1 MALHHNHR
9 VLIVEDDGDC
19 RMAVAELLESRGY
32 SVTVAED
39 GQVALDRL
47 RTGLDPCVILL
58 DLMMPVKDGW
68 QFRLEQLGDEALIAI
83 PVIVMSGIGRVREK
97 AQQLGIQDYV
107 EKPVAPDHLFTLLDR
122 YACGSAALG
131 AAEQ

>member
-1 MALHHNHR
+1 MGLHHHR

-19 RMAVAELLESRGY
+19 RGAVAELLESHGY

-39 GQVALDRL
+39 GQVALDQL
-47 RTGLDPCVILL
+47 RRGLEPCVILL

-68 QFRLEQLGDEALIAI
+68 QFRLEQLGDQSLLAI
-83 PVIVMSGIGRVREK
+83 PVIVMSGIGRVRER

-107 EKPVAPDHLFTLLDR
+107 EKPVSPEHLFTLLDR
-122 YACGSAALG
+122 YACGCAGLG
-131 AAEQ
+131 VAEG

>member
-1 MALHHNHR
+1 MPLHHHR

-19 RMAVAELLESRGY
+19 RVAVAEVLESRGY

-47 RTGLDPCVILL
+47 RGGLDPCVILL

-68 QFRLEQLGDEALIAI
+68 QFRLEQLGDEALMAI
-83 PVIVMSGIGRVREK
+83 PLIVMSGIGRVREK
-97 AQQLGIQDYV
+97 AQQLGVQDYL
-107 EKPVAPDHLFTLLDR
+107 EKPVSPDHLFTLLDR
-122 YACGSAALG
+122 YSCGSTGLG
-131 AAEQ
+131 AAQQ

>member
-1 MALHHNHR
+1 MALHHHR

-19 RMAVAELLESRGY
+19 RVAVAEVLQSHGY

-47 RTGLDPCVILL
+47 RGGLDPCVILL

-68 QFRLEQLGDEALIAI
+68 QFRLEQLGDEALMAI

-97 AQQLGIQDYV
+97 AQQLGVQDYL
-107 EKPVAPDHLFTLLDR
+107 EKPVSPDHLFTLLER
-122 YACGSAALG
+122 YSCGSAGLG
-131 AAEQ
+131 AAQQ